1 MQKILRKFKKMTAKK
16 ISRHN
21 KQRNKNYSNDNI
33 DKERLYLNYSI
44 KQPRYSYKKE
54 FDLKKKQIL

>member
-1 MQKILRKFKKMTAKK
+1 MTAKK